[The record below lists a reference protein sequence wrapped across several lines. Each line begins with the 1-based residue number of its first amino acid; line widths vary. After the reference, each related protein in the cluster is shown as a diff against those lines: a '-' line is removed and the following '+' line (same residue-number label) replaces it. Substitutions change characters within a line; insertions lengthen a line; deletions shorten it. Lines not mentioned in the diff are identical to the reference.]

1 MTNFT
6 AGVPEH
12 EEPTWRILADTGVLA
27 NDKI

>member
-1 MTNFT
+1 VRRRRTLI
-6 AGVPEH
+6 PER